1 MPGIPV
7 PVDNYMGQMN
17 GNKENMGQ
25 PEPQSPLKQAYA
37 SGIFGPPPSQQQQ
50 QQQPPLRASRAGL
63 SHSVSVAN
71 LPKDNR
77 HSVSANQVK
86 IFFYTKEP

>member
-1 MPGIPV
+1 LLLGTGIPV
-7 PVDNYMGQMN
+7 PVDNYMSQMN
-17 GNKENMGQ
+17 GKENIGQ

-37 SGIFGPPPSQQQQ
+37 SGIFEPPPTQQQQ
-50 QQQPPLRASRAGL
+50 QQQAPLRANRAGL

-77 HSVSANQVK
+77 HSVSVTF
-86 IFFYTKEP
+86 IFI